1 MSRHRTVFNEE
12 IGVPPGQTIYAG
24 FLAAF
29 VGFAGSFA
37 VVLQGLIGAGA
48 TPGQAAS
55 GLLALSL
62 ACGVCA
68 IILSFTSRLP
78 VAIAW
83 STPGAALLTS
93 GTIAESGFASAVG
106 AFMVCAI
113 AFIAAGLWRP
123 LGRAVSVIP
132 KHLANAMLAGVL
144 IGLCFAPFK
153 AITEHPW
160 LGLPILSAWIVGGFL
175 HRLAGIP
182 MALVA
187 FALVVTFGLDT
198 PPSAVSLQ
206 GSFFSLPLEWTTP
219 SFSWNA
225 ILSISVPLFLVT
237 MASQN
242 IAGAAVIQSF
252 GYTTKPGPW
261 FATTGVFSFLS
272 APFGGHAVNLAAITA
287 ALCAGDDAHSD
298 PGKRYW
304 ASVFMGVGMIIFGL
318 ASGLVIA
325 FVSLSPPILLEG
337 VAGLALIGAFT
348 GSAVAAFEN
357 PKHRESSAI
366 TFLFAASGVS
376 LLGVAGAFWGL
387 VAGAA
392 MTAVQTRL
400 RRPA

>member
-1 MSRHRTVFNEE
+1 M
-12 IGVPPGQTIYAG
+12 PPGQTIYAG

-37 VVLQGLIGAGA
+37 VVIQGLIGAGA

-83 STPGAALLTS
+83 STPGAALLAS

-113 AFIAAGLWRP
+113 ALIAAGLWRP
-123 LGRAVSVIP
+123 LGRAVSAIP

-198 PPSAVSLQ
+198 PPSAVGLQ
-206 GSFFSLPLEWTTP
+206 GSFFSQPLEWTTP
-219 SFSWNA
+219 SFSWSA

-252 GYTTKPGPW
+252 GYSTKPGPW

-287 ALCAGDDAHSD
+287 ALCAGDDAHDD

-318 ASGLVIA
+318 ASGSVIA

-357 PKHRESSAI
+357 PRHRESSAI

>member
-1 MSRHRTVFNEE
+1 M
-12 IGVPPGQTIYAG
+12 PPGQTIYAG

-37 VVLQGLIGAGA
+37 VVIQGLIGAGA

-83 STPGAALLTS
+83 STPGAALLAS

-123 LGRAVSVIP
+123 LGRAVSAIP

-287 ALCAGDDAHSD
+287 ALCAGDDAHDD

-318 ASGLVIA
+318 ASGSVIA

-357 PKHRESSAI
+357 PRHRESSAI